1 MRADP
6 VELLLRAS
14 IRRSVRAGLGGVW
27 LRGPLPPGGAVLAP
41 NHHSWW
47 DGYVTRELAWALG
60 ADFRLLVVERQL
72 AQYPFLRRA
81 GALGASE
88 VRAAVRAAQAGA
100 WVAVFPE
107 GQIQPAG
114 PLRELR
120 PGAAWIARTAGVP
133 LVPVALRVVLRGEQT
148 PEAYLRFGPAVSAG
162 VAAVDLAGGI
172 TRELA
177 ALDAD
182 LAASDPEQTLAGYLR
197 VAGRRAGKP
206 ERPGLPSRLLTRL
219 TGSG

>member
-1 MRADP
+1 M
-6 VELLLRAS
+6 ELLLRAS

-47 DGYVTRELAWALG
+47 DGYVMREVAWALG
-60 ADFRLLVVERQL
+60 ADFRLLVVEQQL

-88 VRAAVRAAQAGA
+88 VRPAVRAARAGA

-107 GQIQPAG
+107 GQIQPTG

-133 LVPVALRVVLRGEQT
+133 LVPVALRVGLRGGQT
-148 PEAYLRFGPAVSAG
+148 PEAYLRFGAEVSQA
-162 VAAVDLAGGI
+162 DLAGAI
-172 TRELA
+172 THELA
-177 ALDAD
+177 LLDAD
-182 LAASDPEQTLAGYLR
+182 LAASDPEQPLAGYLR
-197 VAGRRAGKP
+197 VSGRRARAP

-219 TGSG
+219 TEPG